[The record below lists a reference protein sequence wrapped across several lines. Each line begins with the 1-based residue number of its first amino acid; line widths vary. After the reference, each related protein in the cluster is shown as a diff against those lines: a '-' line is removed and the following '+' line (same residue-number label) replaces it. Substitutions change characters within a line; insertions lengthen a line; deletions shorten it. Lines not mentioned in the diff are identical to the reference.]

1 MCCISCIEARM
12 RRLFRVFQNYT
23 EEIPDLTSNLDV
35 ALFFATCKYDKK
47 TDTYDYYHDKGEHEG
62 VLYVFD
68 PIRD

>member
-1 MCCISCIEARM
+1 M
-12 RRLFRVFQNYT
+12 L
-23 EEIPDLTSNLDV
+23 DLTSNLDV

-68 PIRD
+68 PSTQNGEIDRIRPTYRSNCQQIPKDG